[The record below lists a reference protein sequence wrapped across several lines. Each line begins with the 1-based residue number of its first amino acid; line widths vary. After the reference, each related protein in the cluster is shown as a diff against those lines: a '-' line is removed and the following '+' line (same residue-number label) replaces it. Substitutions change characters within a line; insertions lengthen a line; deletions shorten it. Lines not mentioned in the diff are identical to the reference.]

1 MPASRPRGREADRL
15 AVGAGELDLAVGE
28 RDDRVALAIF
38 EAADVGVRST
48 AVAID
53 HRIAGPQ
60 AARIV
65 PKINRLAPCIDDR
78 IELDHGLTRRVDAVE
93 LELVPGAGARRGEVE
108 GCLAQRML
116 LRVCELDRA
125 IV

>member
-15 AVGAGELDLAVGE
+15 AVGSGELDLAAGE
-28 RDDRVALAIF
+28 GDDRIALAVL
-38 EAADVGVRST
+38 EAADVGVRSI

-65 PKINRLAPCIDDR
+65 AKINRLAPCIDDR
-78 IELDHGLTRRVDAVE
+78 IELNHRFARRMHAVE
-93 LELVPGAGARRGEVE
+93 LELVPGAGAFGE
-108 GCLAQRML
+108 
-116 LRVCELDRA
+116 
-125 IV
+125 